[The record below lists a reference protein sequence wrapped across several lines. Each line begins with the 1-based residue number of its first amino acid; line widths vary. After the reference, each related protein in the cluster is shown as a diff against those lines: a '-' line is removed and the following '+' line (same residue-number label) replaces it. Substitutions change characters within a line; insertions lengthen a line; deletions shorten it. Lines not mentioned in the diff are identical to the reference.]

1 MISKALIIYLI
12 AINSAGVIINITDK
26 HNAVHKK
33 WRISEKALWTTA
45 LLGGAA
51 GSYITM
57 KLIRHKTKHKSFMIF
72 FPIIAIIQI
81 IAVTLYFT
89 KELYI

>member
-1 MISKALIIYLI
+1 MINKAIIIYLI
-12 AINSAGVIINITDK
+12 AINLAGVIINITDK
-26 HNAVHKK
+26 YNSVHKK
-33 WRISEKALWTTA
+33 RRIPEKVLWTTA

-72 FPIIAIIQI
+72 FPVITVIQSIAAI
-81 IAVTLYFT
+81 LYFT